1 MKNMKNVTMVKDALY
16 NTSVQCTRTENLWV
30 HLNVACAYGRGIVN
44 GMVSLYMGIYGTTFT
59 QAFNE
64 VKKHLP
70 ADFDIECI
78 PESWREAL

>member
-1 MKNMKNVTMVKDALY
+1 MKMKYVTMVKDALY
-16 NTSVQCTRTENLWV
+16 NTSKQCTSTENLWD
-30 HLNVACAYGRGIVN
+30 HLNIARAYGRGIVN
-44 GMVSLYMGIYGTTFT
+44 GMVALHMGLYNSTFT